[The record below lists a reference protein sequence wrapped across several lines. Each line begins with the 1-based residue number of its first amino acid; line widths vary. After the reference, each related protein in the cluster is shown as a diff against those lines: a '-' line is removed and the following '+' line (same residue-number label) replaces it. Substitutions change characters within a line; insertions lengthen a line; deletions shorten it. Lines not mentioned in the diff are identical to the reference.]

1 MEYRVTIQDDKLII
15 SWDTKSPEVEQALHR
30 LGGSWEDFNAYR
42 FPFDEPTAKKV
53 LKFARS
59 KGKLLITR
67 EAKQQIKGMINE
79 NKRAEELTRGDADAP
94 IPATLTR
101 AYPKTAAAL
110 RPYQRAAVE
119 FMRGNEATLLADDPG
134 SGKAQPLSELVL
146 TPEGWKTM
154 GDIKP
159 GSQVIGANGEPI
171 NVLKVFPQGKRE
183 VVKVTFSD
191 GVVVRCDWD
200 HLWHTQNKRER
211 EITGKH
217 KVLTTREMFDA
228 EALDP
233 SGRSRFSIP
242 MSEPVRFS
250 EKPFPI
256 DPYTWGVLTGDGSL
270 SAISHASITT
280 DHELVEHLV
289 LPEGA
294 SAKLTVDNGWWGE
307 YRLNGLSR
315 FLREHNLNGTRSE
328 DKVIPQEILY
338 GSVSQRVAYLQG
350 LLDSDGGTAP
360 GREGK
365 LSSVIEYGTVRK
377 TLAYQ
382 VAELVQSLGGIASV
396 RTKETSY
403 SHLGEKRD
411 GQLFY
416 RMNIRLP
423 EGISPFRL
431 KRKADKWIPRAKYQP
446 QRWIRS
452 IEPTGEFEEMQCI
465 LVDSDDHL
473 YLTKNYVVTH
483 NTLQTIASLVAA
495 DVRGDI
501 LVLAPSIAVQVA
513 WPAEI
518 ARWAPN
524 DEILTVTGPRKK
536 REDKL
541 AELRKASK
549 APRRWILCNIE
560 MVKTKYH
567 QQKVVDGKVKRRYY
581 EHVYPELFYLT
592 KERKK
597 KREWN
602 AIVVDESHRALIT
615 KKSKAADQTQNRC
628 GMGKLTLAPGGKR
641 IAISGTPFRGKP
653 ENLWG
658 TLNWLF
664 PDRYTS
670 FWDWVERWFET
681 STGFFGGTEI
691 AEMAP
696 NVKQDFYKA
705 VQPFMLRRTK
715 SEIAPDLPPK
725 FYAGSVPP
733 GMDYEPSQH
742 DGLVGHWL
750 EMSPKQKRAYE
761 EMEEYATARLESG
774 VLTANSVLAELT
786 RLKQFS
792 TSFGDIDMVEDSEGY
807 QNPVFRPSM
816 PSNKFDWLVEF
827 LDELGID
834 GSEPKPDCR
843 KVVVASQFTS
853 IIDLFAEGLE
863 AKGIKTLRITG
874 KVNAKNRKAAVEAFQ
889 ADTGPQVLL
898 LNTMA
903 GGVALTLDRADDIVI
918 MDETFIPDDQ
928 RQVEDRVHRVSRI
941 HNVTVHYVRSI
952 GTIEERIAKTTF
964 DRDSL
969 QLELLDG
976 ARGVNIA
983 RQILRD

>member
-15 SWDTKSPEVEQALHR
+15 SWNTRSPEIEQALHR
-30 LGGSWEDFNAYR
+30 LGGAWEDFNAYR
-42 FPFDEPTAKKV
+42 FHFDEPTAKKV

-67 EAKQQIKGMINE
+67 EAKQQIKDMINE

-101 AYPKTAAAL
+101 AYPQTAAAL

-119 FMRGNEATLLADDPG
+119 FMRGNESTLLADDPG
-134 SGKAQPLSELVL
+134 SGK
-146 TPEGWKTM
+146 
-154 GDIKP
+154 
-159 GSQVIGANGEPI
+159 
-171 NVLKVFPQGKRE
+171 
-183 VVKVTFSD
+183 
-191 GVVVRCDWD
+191 
-200 HLWHTQNKRER
+200 
-211 EITGKH
+211 
-217 KVLTTREMFDA
+217 
-228 EALDP
+228 
-233 SGRSRFSIP
+233 
-242 MSEPVRFS
+242 
-250 EKPFPI
+250 
-256 DPYTWGVLTGDGSL
+256 
-270 SAISHASITT
+270 
-280 DHELVEHLV
+280 
-289 LPEGA
+289 
-294 SAKLTVDNGWWGE
+294 
-307 YRLNGLSR
+307 
-315 FLREHNLNGTRSE
+315 
-328 DKVIPQEILY
+328 
-338 GSVSQRVAYLQG
+338 
-350 LLDSDGGTAP
+350 
-360 GREGK
+360 
-365 LSSVIEYGTVRK
+365 
-377 TLAYQ
+377 
-382 VAELVQSLGGIASV
+382 
-396 RTKETSY
+396 
-403 SHLGEKRD
+403 
-411 GQLFY
+411 
-416 RMNIRLP
+416 
-423 EGISPFRL
+423 
-431 KRKADKWIPRAKYQP
+431 
-446 QRWIRS
+446 
-452 IEPTGEFEEMQCI
+452 
-465 LVDSDDHL
+465 
-473 YLTKNYVVTH
+473 
-483 NTLQTIASLVAA
+483 TLQTIASLVAA

-513 WPAEI
+513 WPAEV

-524 DEILTVTGPRKK
+524 DEIMAVTGPRKK
-536 REDKL
+536 REEKL

-567 QQKVVDGKVKRRYY
+567 QQKVIDGKVKRRYY

-664 PDRYTS
+664 PDKYTS
-670 FWDWVERWFET
+670 FWDWIERWFET

-696 NVKQDFYKA
+696 TAKKDFYKA

-715 SEIAPDLPPK
+715 AEIAPDLPPK
-725 FYAGSVPP
+725 FYAGNVPP

-750 EMSPKQKRAYE
+750 EMSPKQKKAYE
-761 EMEEYATARLESG
+761 EMEIYATARLESG
-774 VLTANSVLAELT
+774 TLVANSVLAELT

-853 IIDLFAEGLE
+853 IIDLFAKGLE

-874 KVNAKNRKAAVEAFQ
+874 KVNAKNRKAAVEEFQ
-889 ADTGPQVLL
+889 ADTGPQVIL

-918 MDETFIPDDQ
+918 LDETFIPDDQ

>member
-15 SWDTKSPEVEQALHR
+15 SWDTRSPEVEQALHR
-30 LGGSWEDFNAYR
+30 LGGAWEDFNAYR
-42 FPFDEPTAKKV
+42 FHFDEPTAKKV

-67 EAKQQIKGMINE
+67 EAKQQIKDMINE

-94 IPATLTR
+94 IPATLIR

-134 SGKAQPLSELVL
+134 SGK
-146 TPEGWKTM
+146 
-154 GDIKP
+154 
-159 GSQVIGANGEPI
+159 
-171 NVLKVFPQGKRE
+171 
-183 VVKVTFSD
+183 
-191 GVVVRCDWD
+191 
-200 HLWHTQNKRER
+200 
-211 EITGKH
+211 
-217 KVLTTREMFDA
+217 
-228 EALDP
+228 
-233 SGRSRFSIP
+233 
-242 MSEPVRFS
+242 
-250 EKPFPI
+250 
-256 DPYTWGVLTGDGSL
+256 
-270 SAISHASITT
+270 
-280 DHELVEHLV
+280 
-289 LPEGA
+289 
-294 SAKLTVDNGWWGE
+294 
-307 YRLNGLSR
+307 
-315 FLREHNLNGTRSE
+315 
-328 DKVIPQEILY
+328 
-338 GSVSQRVAYLQG
+338 
-350 LLDSDGGTAP
+350 
-360 GREGK
+360 
-365 LSSVIEYGTVRK
+365 
-377 TLAYQ
+377 
-382 VAELVQSLGGIASV
+382 
-396 RTKETSY
+396 
-403 SHLGEKRD
+403 
-411 GQLFY
+411 
-416 RMNIRLP
+416 
-423 EGISPFRL
+423 
-431 KRKADKWIPRAKYQP
+431 
-446 QRWIRS
+446 
-452 IEPTGEFEEMQCI
+452 
-465 LVDSDDHL
+465 
-473 YLTKNYVVTH
+473 
-483 NTLQTIASLVAA
+483 TLQTIASLVAA

-524 DEILTVTGPRKK
+524 DEILTVTGPRRK

-664 PDRYTS
+664 PDKYTS

-696 NVKQDFYKA
+696 TVKQDFYKA

-725 FYAGSVPP
+725 FYAGNVPP
-733 GMDYEPSQH
+733 GIDYEPSQH

-761 EMEEYATARLESG
+761 EMEIYATTRLESG
-774 VLTANSVLAELT
+774 TLIATSVLAELT

-792 TSFGDIDMVEDSEGY
+792 TSFGDIDMVEDSDGY
-807 QNPVFRPSM
+807 ENPVFRPSM

-918 MDETFIPDDQ
+918 LDETFIPDDQ

-976 ARGVNIA
+976 ARGVSIA

>member
-15 SWDTKSPEVEQALHR
+15 SWNARSPEVEQALHR
-30 LGGSWEDFNAYR
+30 LGGAWEDFNAYR
-42 FPFDEPTAKKV
+42 FHFDEPTAKKV

-59 KGKLLITR
+59 KGKLIITR
-67 EAKQQIKGMINE
+67 EAKQQIKDMIIE

-94 IPATLTR
+94 IPETLAR
-101 AYPKTAAAL
+101 AYPQTAGAL

-134 SGKAQPLSELVL
+134 SGK
-146 TPEGWKTM
+146 
-154 GDIKP
+154 
-159 GSQVIGANGEPI
+159 
-171 NVLKVFPQGKRE
+171 
-183 VVKVTFSD
+183 
-191 GVVVRCDWD
+191 
-200 HLWHTQNKRER
+200 
-211 EITGKH
+211 
-217 KVLTTREMFDA
+217 
-228 EALDP
+228 
-233 SGRSRFSIP
+233 
-242 MSEPVRFS
+242 
-250 EKPFPI
+250 
-256 DPYTWGVLTGDGSL
+256 
-270 SAISHASITT
+270 
-280 DHELVEHLV
+280 
-289 LPEGA
+289 
-294 SAKLTVDNGWWGE
+294 
-307 YRLNGLSR
+307 
-315 FLREHNLNGTRSE
+315 
-328 DKVIPQEILY
+328 
-338 GSVSQRVAYLQG
+338 
-350 LLDSDGGTAP
+350 
-360 GREGK
+360 
-365 LSSVIEYGTVRK
+365 
-377 TLAYQ
+377 
-382 VAELVQSLGGIASV
+382 
-396 RTKETSY
+396 
-403 SHLGEKRD
+403 
-411 GQLFY
+411 
-416 RMNIRLP
+416 
-423 EGISPFRL
+423 
-431 KRKADKWIPRAKYQP
+431 
-446 QRWIRS
+446 
-452 IEPTGEFEEMQCI
+452 
-465 LVDSDDHL
+465 
-473 YLTKNYVVTH
+473 
-483 NTLQTIASLVAA
+483 TLQTIASLVAA

-524 DEILTVTGPRKK
+524 DEILAVTGPRKK
-536 REDKL
+536 REAKL

-567 QQKVVDGKVKRRYY
+567 QQKVIDGKVKRRYY

-602 AIVVDESHRALIT
+602 SIVVDESHRALIT

-664 PDRYTS
+664 PDKYTS

-681 STGFFGGTEI
+681 SHGFFGGTEI
-691 AEMAP
+691 SEMAP
-696 NVKQDFYKA
+696 TVKKDFYKA

-750 EMSPKQKRAYE
+750 EMSPKQKKAYE
-761 EMEEYATARLESG
+761 EMEIYATALLKSG
-774 VLTANSVLAELT
+774 TLVANSVLAELT

-792 TSFGDIDMVEDSEGY
+792 TSFGDIEMVEDSEGY

-889 ADTGPQVLL
+889 ADTGPQVIL

-928 RQVEDRVHRVSRI
+928 RQVEDRVHRVSRN

-976 ARGVNIA
+976 ARGVSIA